1 MSQLTL
7 ELFLSIFLPVTF
19 FIAGLILW
27 YLRSID
33 KTMDRI
39 GIIFGIAFKNDVIDF
54 YQSKVRAE
62 KETTSN
68 PHDPPNQPS
77 EKDILLGK
85 LRDGSITPG
94 EAQRLHAILEREAA
108 EARARG
114 ALGALLAILGLL
126 ALLALIAGAL
136 SD

>member
-1 MSQLTL
+1 MN
-7 ELFLSIFLPVTF
+7 
-19 FIAGLILW
+19 
-27 YLRSID
+27 
-33 KTMDRI
+33 RI
-39 GIIFGIAFKNDVIDF
+39 GIVFGIAFKNDVIDF
-54 YQSKVRAE
+54 YQSMKTE

-68 PHDPPNQPS
+68 PHDLPKQPS

-108 EARARG
+108 EARAMG